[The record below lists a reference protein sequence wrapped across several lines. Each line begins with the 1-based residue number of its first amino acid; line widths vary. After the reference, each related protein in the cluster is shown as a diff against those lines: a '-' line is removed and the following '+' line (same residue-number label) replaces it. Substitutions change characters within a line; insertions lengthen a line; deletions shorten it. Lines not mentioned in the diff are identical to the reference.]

1 MKKKAYNIL
10 SRIPFISTYIKYV
23 VCDPTFTCSPFL
35 VSESAD
41 VLREW
46 ALNHPDEVITRKI
59 GREILAKKI
68 SSEATNKE

>member
-10 SRIPFISTYIKYV
+10 SRIPFISTYVNYV

-35 VSESAD
+35 ESESAD

-46 ALNHPDEVITRKI
+46 ALKHPDEVITRKI
-59 GREILAKKI
+59 GHEILAKKI
-68 SSEATNKE
+68 RYEEANKE